1 MKLTFILVGKIKEHF
16 YEEGIKMYIKRI
28 SKYSQVEFINL
39 DESRLSTSTSK
50 IEIDRGLDEEAEK
63 ILSKIESNS
72 SLILFDTKGKEYDS
86 AQFSNILFES
96 QITKSHMY
104 FVIGS
109 SNGLSDKVRKKAAL
123 RVKMS
128 SFTFTHPE
136 AMLIATEA
144 VYRAFKIHSG
154 ESYHK

>member
-50 IEIDRGLDEEAEK
+50 IEIDRSLDEEAEK

-72 SLILFDTKGKEYDS
+72 SLILFDF
-86 AQFSNILFES
+86 AN
-96 QITKSHMY
+96 
-104 FVIGS
+104 
-109 SNGLSDKVRKKAAL
+109 
-123 RVKMS
+123 
-128 SFTFTHPE
+128 
-136 AMLIATEA
+136 
-144 VYRAFKIHSG
+144 
-154 ESYHK
+154 

>member
-1 MKLTFILVGKIKEHF
+1 MKKQK
-16 YEEGIKMYIKRI
+16 
-28 SKYSQVEFINL
+28 
-39 DESRLSTSTSK
+39 
-50 IEIDRGLDEEAEK
+50 K

-72 SLILFDTKGKEYDS
+72 SLILFDTQGKEYDS
-86 AQFSNILFES
+86 VQFSNILFES

-109 SNGLSDKVRKKAAL
+109 SNGLSDKVREKAAL

>member
-72 SLILFDTKGKEYDS
+72 SLILFDTQGKEYD
-86 AQFSNILFES
+86 
-96 QITKSHMY
+96 
-104 FVIGS
+104 
-109 SNGLSDKVRKKAAL
+109 
-123 RVKMS
+123 
-128 SFTFTHPE
+128 
-136 AMLIATEA
+136 
-144 VYRAFKIHSG
+144 
-154 ESYHK
+154 